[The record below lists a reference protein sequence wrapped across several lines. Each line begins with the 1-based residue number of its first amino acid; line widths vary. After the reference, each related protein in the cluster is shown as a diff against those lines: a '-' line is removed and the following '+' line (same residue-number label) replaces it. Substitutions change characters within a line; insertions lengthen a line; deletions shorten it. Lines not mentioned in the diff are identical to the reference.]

1 ALLARDE
8 PAALAAL
15 AGNSRTRLEG
25 AVLMRLL
32 RRARALAERS
42 GDRRLADAL
51 LKRRPLRVES
61 AMLFLLADPLER
73 VEILL
78 AAQRAELGRPPC
90 ERTPAS
96 AEIVRELELAA
107 LARRPER
114 FVAALARALNCDAAL
129 AQKIA
134 DDPSGEPLAVALAA
148 LGAPGDV
155 LVRVL
160 IASDL
165 EVGETYLRI
174 RALARLNNALDRNAA
189 TTVMEALRGLPPRR
203 TRAATPEDSQPPS
216 REAPLRRGQRA
227 PAASQRKAAI

>member
-1 ALLARDE
+1 
-8 PAALAAL
+8 
-15 AGNSRTRLEG
+15 
-25 AVLMRLL
+25 
-32 RRARALAERS
+32 
-42 GDRRLADAL
+42 
-51 LKRRPLRVES
+51 
-61 AMLFLLADPLER
+61 MLFLLADPLER

-107 LARRPER
+107 LARRPEA
-114 FVAALARALNCDAAL
+114 FVAALARALDCETAL